1 MSLKLDA
8 KIMPNNIHIV
18 HQQMKNDLQKEL
30 SMMQKLQSE
39 GKLYGN
45 ELEKVRLNLR
55 EKELDIR
62 EKTGSHS
69 GRNVGGFLVLS
80 EDEKYITMKEFMDNI
95 KSVDDETKNSFK
107 NKKHLIEI
115 QPEQNMM
122 YFELIIKKQQEEI
135 KKQQEEIDK
144 LILRSEKQQEEI
156 NQLKSR
162 SEYVV

>member
-18 HQQMKNDLQKEL
+18 HQQMKNDFQKEL
-30 SMMQKLQSE
+30 SMMLKLQQE

-62 EKTGSHS
+62 EKTGSHN
-69 GRNVGGFLVLS
+69 GRNVEGFLVLS

-95 KSVDDETKNSFK
+95 KSVDNETKKSFK
-107 NKKHLIEI
+107 HKKHLIEI
-115 QPEQNMM
+115 QPEQHMM
-122 YFELIIKKQQEEI
+122 YFDLII

-144 LILRSEKQQEEI
+144 LKSISEKQQEEI
-156 NQLKSR
+156 DKLKLR
-162 SEYVV
+162 SEDILV